1 MTISVKL
8 LELQSLRFI
17 MAVLFRGPLLLLLL
31 IILHCLLQLRYL
43 PLQITQLL
51 LVLLLLRRNLNLKLS
66 RLCLK
71 ILNFD

>member
-31 IILHCLLQLRYL
+31 IILHSLLQLRYL

-71 ILNFD
+71 LLNFD